1 MYFYPPER
9 ESYKQAEVKGN
20 KNSCHSSSSPPAFV
34 KTTAATF
41 WDAAQKGGR
50 IDQGIGAIIKPLTPH
65 LNEIRNLLG
74 EDPWKDS
81 GVIPP
86 ARRDPLVLDLNRDGK
101 VELKNATYFDL
112 NANGFHEKAL
122 LH

>member
-1 MYFYPPER
+1 MFYEAPDVIITIGGAAL
-9 ESYKQAEVKGN
+9 ESAKPALNGIGGIGN
-20 KNSCHSSSSPPAFV
+20 V
-34 KTTAATF
+34 ITF

-50 IDQGIGAIIKPLTPH
+50 IDQGIGAILKPLTPH

-101 VELKNATYFDL
+101 VELKNAAYSLDR
-112 NANGFHEKAL
+112 KSVV
-122 LH
+122 